1 MKEDFKRILVLT
13 DFSQASFHAA
23 EEAAMIAAK
32 FNSELHLLH
41 VSSNSGLS
49 WLWVPGAYSF
59 HLSENNKEKNQTP
72 SAILEKIKIELEKRF
87 ELTIECHEAEGKL
100 CETVHKYADT
110 LRIDLVVLGAKRENW
125 FKEFLFES
133 KAKDIIRSVNSEV
146 LCVYPESNSKRL
158 KKIVLPIGKYIPKR
172 KIKLAYELA
181 KKFAANVH
189 LISLTRNGRTL
200 SNEDTKILM
209 ASYQYLK
216 DITNIPIECK
226 TVLGN
231 NLAQAT
237 IQYAEDIG
245 ADLILVNAGS
255 ESLFK
260 GSVLRRWGG
269 NIVNH
274 SSIPVLS
281 VHAINDKK
289 IRRQYRA

>member
-1 MKEDFKRILVLT
+1 MKENFKRILVLT
-13 DFSQASFHAA
+13 DFSGVSFHAA
-23 EEAAMIAAK
+23 EEAAMIAKK

-41 VSSNSGLS
+41 VSSNSRLS
-49 WLWVPGAYSF
+49 WLLAPEAYFF
-59 HLSENNKEKNQTP
+59 HLAENNKEEIQH
-72 SAILEKIKIELEKRF
+72 SSVLLEKIKTDLEERF
-87 ELTIECHEAEGKL
+87 ELTIGCHEAEGRL
-100 CETVHKYADT
+100 CETVNKYVDT
-110 LRIDLVVLGAKRENW
+110 LQIDLVVLGAKRGNW
-125 FKEFLFES
+125 FKELLSES

-146 LCVYPESNSKRL
+146 LCVYPESNSNRL

-189 LISLTRNGRTL
+189 LISLTKNGRTL

-226 TVLGN
+226 TVPGS
-231 NLAQAT
+231 NLAEAT
-237 IQYAEDIG
+237 VQYAEDIG

-260 GSVLRRWGG
+260 STVLRRWSG

>member
-1 MKEDFKRILVLT
+1 MKEDFKRILLLT

-23 EEAAMIAAK
+23 EEAAMIATK
-32 FNSELHLLH
+32 FNSELHILH
-41 VSSNSGLS
+41 VSSNSKLS
-49 WLWVPGAYSF
+49 WLLAPEVYFF
-59 HLSENNKEKNQTP
+59 HLAESEKEKDRSNK
-72 SAILEKIKIELEKRF
+72 ALLKKLKLELEERF
-87 ELTIECHEAEGKL
+87 RLNIQCHESEGKL
-100 CETVHKYADT
+100 CETVNKYVDEFQ
-110 LRIDLVVLGAKRENW
+110 IDLVILGAKKENW
-125 FKEFLFES
+125 FKELFVES

-146 LCVYPESNSKRL
+146 LCVYPESNSNRL
-158 KKIVLPIGKYIPKR
+158 KKIVLPIGKHVPKR

-189 LISLTRNGRTL
+189 LISLTKNGHSL
-200 SNEDTKILM
+200 SSEDTKTLM

-226 TVLGN
+226 TVFGN

-237 IQYAEDIG
+237 IQYAENIG

-255 ESLFK
+255 ESFFK
-260 GSVLRRWGG
+260 DTVLRRWSG

-289 IRRQYRA
+289 MHNTYRA

>member
-13 DFSQASFHAA
+13 DFSRASLHAA
-23 EEAAMIAAK
+23 EEAAMIATK
-32 FNSELHLLH
+32 FHSELHLLH
-41 VSSNSGLS
+41 VSSNSRLP
-49 WLWVPGAYSF
+49 WVLAPEAYFF
-59 HLSENNKEKNQTP
+59 HLAENNKEEIQN
-72 SAILEKIKIELEKRF
+72 SSVLLEKVKIDLEKRF
-87 ELTIECHEAEGKL
+87 ELTVRCHEAEGKL
-100 CETVHKYADT
+100 CETVNKYVDT

-125 FKEFLFES
+125 FKELLFES

-146 LCVYPESNSKRL
+146 LCVYPESNSNRL

-172 KIKLAYELA
+172 KIRLAYELA

-189 LISLTRNGRTL
+189 LISLTRNGRSL

-226 TVLGN
+226 TVLGS

-269 NIVNH
+269 NIVSH

-289 IRRQYRA
+289 MRRQYRA

>member
-1 MKEDFKRILVLT
+1 MT

-23 EEAAMIAAK
+23 EEAAMIATK

-41 VSSNSGLS
+41 VASNSRLP
-49 WLWVPGAYSF
+49 WVLAPEAYFF
-59 HLSENNKEKNQTP
+59 HLAENNKEEIQN
-72 SAILEKIKIELEKRF
+72 SSVLLEKIKMDLEKRF
-87 ELTIECHEAEGKL
+87 ELAVRCHEAEGKL
-100 CETVHKYADT
+100 CETVNKYVDN
-110 LRIDLVVLGAKRENW
+110 LQIDLVVLGAKRENW
-125 FKEFLFES
+125 FKELLFES

-146 LCVYPESNSKRL
+146 LCVYPESNSNRL

-189 LISLTRNGRTL
+189 LISLTKNGRTL

-226 TVLGN
+226 TVLGS

-237 IQYAEDIG
+237 VQYAEDIG

-255 ESLFK
+255 ESIFK
-260 GSVLRRWGG
+260 SSVLRRWSG
-269 NIVNH
+269 NIVSH
-274 SSIPVLS
+274 SSVPVLS